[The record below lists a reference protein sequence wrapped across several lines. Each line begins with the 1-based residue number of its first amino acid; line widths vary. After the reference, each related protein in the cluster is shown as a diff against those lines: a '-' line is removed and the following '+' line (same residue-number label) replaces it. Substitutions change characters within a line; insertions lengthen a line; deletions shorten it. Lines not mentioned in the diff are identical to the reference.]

1 MGERVDLFN
10 HDEAPKD
17 NTNVDIKVK
26 EPAYKHNMSSEEIQ
40 EYDTIKAKAK
50 QAYFEDSIRKL
61 NPKDITKQGAGLL
74 KEYDV
79 KLVSERGRSLAVS
92 NTPNQ
97 QAVSDEHN
105 KHRLEQMRQKF
116 DNLRSPISG
125 KMPGIASNPN
135 DPRRA
140 GRNK

>member
-10 HDEAPKD
+10 HDAPKD
-17 NTNVDIKVK
+17 NANVDIKAK
-26 EPAYKHNMSSEEIQ
+26 GSRFKHRMSSEEIQ
-40 EYDTIKAKAK
+40 EYDMGKAQAK
-50 QAYFEDSIRKL
+50 QTYFEDSIKKL
-61 NPKDITKQGAGLL
+61 KPQDTTKQGAGLL

-105 KHRLEQMRQKF
+105 KQRLEKMRQKF
-116 DNLRSPISG
+116 DDL
-125 KMPGIASNPN
+125 
-135 DPRRA
+135 
-140 GRNK
+140 RNK